1 LGQGGLAVL
10 QRCLSVD
17 HGGEDFGLDEPID
30 SLETLAFR
38 AIAVAGAAL
47 VIQQHFQ
54 IVSQLVHDCE
64 LIVGR
69 IGLAINYI

>member
-54 IVSQLVHDCE
+54 IVSQLVHDRE

-69 IGLAINYI
+69 MGLAINYI

>member
-1 LGQGGLAVL
+1 MGTGGLARL
-10 QRCLSVD
+10 QRRLSVD
-17 HGGEDFGLDEPID
+17 HGGEEFGLHEPID

-38 AIAVAGAAL
+38 AIAVAGVAL

-54 IVSQLVHDCE
+54 IVSKLVHDRE

-69 IGLAINYI
+69 MRLAINYI